1 MLTIAQGIDL
11 TAVML
16 ILAKATLTVLLLD
29 FVSGIVHWAMDSY
42 GHPDTPFMGRIY
54 IGPNMRHHRYP
65 REFMARTYLQSSWDL
80 LLVGGLIVA
89 SAWMLGRLTWEI
101 WLFVA
106 MGANAILFHKWM
118 HRTRIENGPFISLL
132 HDLRLIQTPRH
143 HARHHS
149 GAKDTNYCVI
159 TVVLNPLLDAVGF
172 WRFLERLV
180 FVAVGALPRGASA
193 DRLAAP

>member
-1 MLTIAQGIDL
+1 MLSTAQGIDL
-11 TAVML
+11 IAVTL
-16 ILAKATLTVLLLD
+16 ILVRATLVILLLD

-42 GHPDTPFMGRIY
+42 GHPDSPVMGRIY
-54 IGPNMRHHRYP
+54 IGPNIRHHRYP

-80 LLVGGLIVA
+80 LLIGALILA
-89 SAWMLGRLTWEI
+89 AAWALGRVPWEV

-106 MGANAILFHKWM
+106 MGSNAILFHKWM
-118 HRTRIENGPFISLL
+118 HRTRRENGPIISLL

-159 TVVLNPLLDAVGF
+159 TVALNPLLDAMGF
-172 WRFLERLV
+172 WRFLERVV
-180 FVAVGALPRGASA
+180 FRASGVAPRGAAAS
-193 DRLAAP
+193 RLAER